1 MIEHKLLVQRIGLVA
16 LMNILSNLGGIVLLP
31 ILSKNMPVE
40 DYGIWAQVTV
50 TVGLASIVILL
61 GLPHSMVRFMAATKG
76 KDDIKESFYSILIV
90 VLLMGLLAS
99 IPFIYFSVPLSNAL
113 FGGNLFITRILP
125 LIIFVESLNAILY
138 NFFRTFQRMKIYS
151 IFIFIGTYLGVI
163 FAYFFVSAGYE
174 IDGAVI
180 GLLLS
185 KIVLFLIMFGLIAA
199 EVGVAIPAFRNL
211 RNYLAFG
218 LPLVPSGL
226 SDWVI
231 NSSDRYVI
239 SIFLGTAYVGYYS
252 PGYLL
257 GNLIIMFIQPLGC
270 VLPVTLSKHYDEN
283 KKDLVEDILSRSLKY
298 FLVLAI
304 PAAFGLSLLSKPI
317 LSVLSTPEIANQGYL
332 ITPFVALGM
341 LFYGTTSIIANII
354 SLVKKTK
361 ISASI
366 WFIAA
371 ILNLGLSLL
380 LVPRVGIIGA
390 AAATM
395 IAFAVALMLVTYYSV
410 PIIRIAVNYGFIL
423 KCIIASSLMSAIIII
438 ISPLTLL
445 QILITICLCIAVYFL
460 LLWLFRGIDAEEAI
474 FLKNIFN
481 KNG

>member
-1 MIEHKLLVQRIGLVA
+1 MMEHKLLVQRIGLVA

-61 GLPHSMVRFMAATKG
+61 GLPNSMVRFMAATKG
-76 KDDIKESFYSILIV
+76 KDDITESFYSIFIV

-113 FGGNLFITRILP
+113 FGGNLFVTRILP
-125 LIIFVESLNAILY
+125 LIIFVETLNTILY
-138 NFFRTFQRMKIYS
+138 TYFRTFQRMKIYS
-151 IFIFIGTYLGVI
+151 VFAFIGTYLGVG

-180 GLLLS
+180 GLFLS
-185 KIVLFLIMFGLIAA
+185 KIILFFIMFGLIAA
-199 EVGVAIPAFRNL
+199 EVGVAVPAFRNL

-218 LPLVPSGL
+218 LPMVPSGL

-270 VLPVTLSKHYDEN
+270 VLPVALSKHYDED
-283 KKDLVEDILSRSLKY
+283 KGDLVEDILSRSLKY
-298 FLVLAI
+298 FLMLAI
-304 PAAFGLSLLSKPI
+304 PATLGLSLLSKPI
-317 LSVLSTPEIANQGYL
+317 LFVLSTPDIANQSYM

-341 LFYGTTSIIANII
+341 VFFGITSIMSNII
-354 SLVKKTK
+354 TLVKRTK
-361 ISASI
+361 IYAII
-366 WFIAA
+366 WFAAA
-371 ILNLGLSLL
+371 ILNLGLTIM
-380 LVPRVGIIGA
+380 LVPVIGIVGA
-390 AAATM
+390 AAATLM
-395 IAFAVALMLVTYYSV
+395 AFIAAFLLMVYFSRGL
-410 PIIRIAVNYGFIL
+410 IRIAVDYRFLL
-423 KCIIASSLMSAIIII
+423 KSVSASLIMASAIIIHSPVGLLDI
-438 ISPLTLL
+438 IA
-445 QILITICLCIAVYFL
+445 TIILCIAIYFAMLFL
-460 LLWLFRGIDAEEAI
+460 LRGIDTDEME
-474 FLKNIFN
+474 FLKNIFRI
-481 KNG
+481 

>member
-1 MIEHKLLVQRIGLVA
+1 MMEHKLLVQRIGLVA

-61 GLPHSMVRFMAATKG
+61 GLPNSMVRFMAATKG
-76 KDDIKESFYSILIV
+76 KDDITESFYSIFIV

-113 FGGNLFITRILP
+113 FGGNLFVTRILP
-125 LIIFVESLNAILY
+125 LIIFVEALNTILY
-138 NFFRTFQRMKIYS
+138 TYFRTFQRMKIYS
-151 IFIFIGTYLGVI
+151 VFAFIGTYLGVG

-180 GLLLS
+180 GLFLS
-185 KIVLFLIMFGLIAA
+185 KIILFFIMFGLIAA
-199 EVGVAIPAFRNL
+199 EVGVAVPAFRNL

-218 LPLVPSGL
+218 LPMVPSGL

-270 VLPVTLSKHYDEN
+270 VLPVALSKHYDED
-283 KKDLVEDILSRSLKY
+283 KRDLVEDILSRSLKY
-298 FLVLAI
+298 FLMLAI
-304 PAAFGLSLLSKPI
+304 PATLGLSLLSKPI
-317 LSVLSTPEIANQGYL
+317 LFVLSTPDIANQSYM

-341 LFYGTTSIIANII
+341 VFFGITSIMSNII
-354 SLVKKTK
+354 TLIKRTK
-361 ISASI
+361 IYAII
-366 WFIAA
+366 WFAAA
-371 ILNLGLSLL
+371 ILNLVLTIM
-380 LVPRVGIIGA
+380 LVPVIGIVGA
-390 AAATM
+390 AAATLM
-395 IAFAVALMLVTYYSV
+395 AFIAAFLLMVYFSRGL
-410 PIIRIAVNYGFIL
+410 IRIAVDYKFLL
-423 KCIIASSLMSAIIII
+423 KSVSASLIMASAIIIHSPMGLLDI
-438 ISPLTLL
+438 IA
-445 QILITICLCIAVYFL
+445 TIILCIAIYFAMLFL
-460 LLWLFRGIDAEEAI
+460 LRGIDTDEME
-474 FLKNIFN
+474 FLKNIFHI
-481 KNG
+481 

>member
-1 MIEHKLLVQRIGLVA
+1 MTESKLLVQRIGLVA
-16 LMNILSNLGGIVLLP
+16 LMNILSNLGGLVLLP

-61 GLPHSMVRFMAATKG
+61 GLPHSMVRFMAATRER
-76 KDDIKESFYSILIV
+76 DDIRESFYSIFIL
-90 VLLMGLLAS
+90 VLMMGLLVS
-99 IPFIYFSVPLSNAL
+99 IPFIYFSVPISNAL
-113 FGGNLFITRILP
+113 FGGNLFVTMLLP
-125 LIIFVESLNAILY
+125 LIIFIEALNAILY

-151 IFIFIGTYLGVI
+151 IFVFIGTYLGVI

-174 IDGAVI
+174 INGAVI

-185 KIVLFLIMFGLIAA
+185 KIILFLIMFGMIAV

-270 VLPVTLSKHYDEN
+270 VLPVALSKHYDED
-283 KKDLVEDILSRSLKY
+283 KRDLVENILSRSLKY
-298 FLVLAI
+298 FLVLAV

-317 LSVLSTPEIANQGYL
+317 LSILSTPEIAQEGYMV
-332 ITPFVALGM
+332 TPFVALGM

-354 SLVKKTK
+354 SLVKRTK

-366 WFIAA
+366 WFMAA
-371 ILNLGLSLL
+371 VLNLGLSLL
-380 LVPRVGIIGA
+380 LVPRLGIIGA

-395 IAFAVALMLVTYYSV
+395 IAFAAALILVGYYSV
-410 PIIRIAVNYGFIL
+410 RIMRIATDYKFIL
-423 KCIIASSLMSAIIII
+423 KCIMASLIMSSIIIL

-445 QILITICLCIAVYFL
+445 QILVTIGICAAIYFL
-460 LLWLFRGIDAEEAI
+460 LLWLFRGITAEEVN
-474 FLKNIFN
+474 FLKDVFK

>member
-1 MIEHKLLVQRIGLVA
+1 
-16 LMNILSNLGGIVLLP
+16 
-31 ILSKNMPVE
+31 
-40 DYGIWAQVTV
+40 
-50 TVGLASIVILL
+50 
-61 GLPHSMVRFMAATKG
+61 
-76 KDDIKESFYSILIV
+76 
-90 VLLMGLLAS
+90 
-99 IPFIYFSVPLSNAL
+99 
-113 FGGNLFITRILP
+113 
-125 LIIFVESLNAILY
+125 
-138 NFFRTFQRMKIYS
+138 
-151 IFIFIGTYLGVI
+151 
-163 FAYFFVSAGYE
+163 
-174 IDGAVI
+174 
-180 GLLLS
+180 
-185 KIVLFLIMFGLIAA
+185 
-199 EVGVAIPAFRNL
+199 VGVAIPALRNL
-211 RNYLAFG
+211 KNYLAFG

-270 VLPVTLSKHYDEN
+270 VLPVALSKHYDEN
-283 KKDLVEDILSRSLKY
+283 KKDLVEGILSRSLKY

-317 LSVLSTPEIANQGYL
+317 LSVLSTPEIADQGYL

-371 ILNLGLSLL
+371 MLNLSLSLL

-390 AAATM
+390 AIATM
-395 IAFAVALMLVTYYSV
+395 MAFAVALMLVTYYSV
-410 PIIRIAVNYGFIL
+410 PIIRIAVNYKFIL
-423 KCIIASSLMSAIIII
+423 KCIIASSAMSAIIIM

-445 QILITICLCIAVYFL
+445 QILITIGLCIAVYFL
-460 LLWLFRGIDAEEAI
+460 LLWLFRGIDAEEVI
-474 FLKNIFN
+474 FLKNVFN
-481 KNG
+481 KNS

>member
-1 MIEHKLLVQRIGLVA
+1 MMEHKLLVQRIGLVA

-61 GLPHSMVRFMAATKG
+61 GLPNSMVRFMAATKG
-76 KDDIKESFYSILIV
+76 KDDIKESFYSIFIV

-113 FGGNLFITRILP
+113 FGGNLFVTRILP
-125 LIIFVESLNAILY
+125 LIIFVETLNTILY
-138 NFFRTFQRMKIYS
+138 TYFRTFQRMKIYS
-151 IFIFIGTYLGVI
+151 VFAFIGTYLGVG

-180 GLLLS
+180 GLFLS
-185 KIVLFLIMFGLIAA
+185 KIILFFIMFGLIAV
-199 EVGVAIPAFRNL
+199 EVGVAVPAFRNL

-218 LPLVPSGL
+218 LPMVPSGL

-270 VLPVTLSKHYDEN
+270 VLPVALSKHYDED
-283 KKDLVEDILSRSLKY
+283 KRDLVEDILSRSLKY
-298 FLVLAI
+298 FLMLAI
-304 PAAFGLSLLSKPI
+304 PATLGLSLLSKPI
-317 LSVLSTPEIANQGYL
+317 LFVLSTPDIANQSYM

-341 LFYGTTSIIANII
+341 VFFGITSIMSNII
-354 SLVKKTK
+354 TLVKRTK
-361 ISASI
+361 IYAII
-366 WFIAA
+366 WFAAA
-371 ILNLGLSLL
+371 ILNLVLTIM
-380 LVPRVGIIGA
+380 LVPVIGIVGA
-390 AAATM
+390 AAATLM
-395 IAFAVALMLVTYYSV
+395 AFIAAFLLMVYFSRGL
-410 PIIRIAVNYGFIL
+410 IRIAVDYKFLL
-423 KCIIASSLMSAIIII
+423 KSVSASLIMASAIIIHSPVGLLDI
-438 ISPLTLL
+438 IA
-445 QILITICLCIAVYFL
+445 TIILCIAIYFAMLFL
-460 LLWLFRGIDAEEAI
+460 LRGIDTDEME
-474 FLKNIFN
+474 FLKNIFHI
-481 KNG
+481 